1 MNDLGT
7 PARLPVNVREALE
20 AICAYGKGRCW
31 YCDARLPS
39 ARKAI
44 RDGWDVQRIDG
55 QPVASI
61 ILVCPPCL
69 RAREELGEQELL
81 NRLFQPPPPRPVLKP
96 KPLRSL
102 VRASLQPR
110 PTRA

>member
-1 MNDLGT
+1 MNNLGT
-7 PARLPVNVREALE
+7 PTQLPVNVREALE

-31 YCDARLPS
+31 YCDGKLPS

-69 RAREELGEQELL
+69 RERQEVGEKELL
-81 NRLFQPPPPRPVLKP
+81 NRLFQPPPLRPVFKSKP
-96 KPLRSL
+96 ERTLARVRLRPGPA
-102 VRASLQPR
+102 RA
-110 PTRA
+110 